1 MLLKGL
7 SEGSAHF
14 LTALHVQISAGGWR
28 LSWVFRGES
37 VTAGK
42 TEVENSLTIMRQLFT
57 CYKVPGGS
65 YLCVFYCA
73 GWQSELEFSTGA
85 VGLKKTRVA

>member
-7 SEGSAHF
+7 SEGSEHF
-14 LTALHVQISAGGWR
+14 LTALHVQISIGGWR
-28 LSWVFRGES
+28 LSGVFRVEC

-42 TEVENSLTIMRQLFT
+42 TVENSLTIMRQLFT
-57 CYKVPGGS
+57 CYEVPGGS

-85 VGLKKTRVA
+85 AG